1 VCRNPPP
8 ESLTDKFAASAKS
21 KSTEGL
27 SMLEQLKAKAKD
39 KDKEDEEKQKS
50 REKTT

>member
-1 VCRNPPP
+1 
-8 ESLTDKFAASAKS
+8 LTISPASAKS

-27 SMLEQLKAKAKD
+27 SMIEQLKVKAHSKD
-39 KDKEDEEKQKS
+39 KDKEDEEKQKL